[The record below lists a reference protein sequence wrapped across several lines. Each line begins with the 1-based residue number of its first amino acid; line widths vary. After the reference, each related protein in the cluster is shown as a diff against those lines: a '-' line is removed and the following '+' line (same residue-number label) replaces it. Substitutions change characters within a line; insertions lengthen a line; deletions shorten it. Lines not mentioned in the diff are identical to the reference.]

1 MDQDIKSGQK
11 GSQANV
17 SLENN
22 NTRQGMIWPFCFVLP
37 SQTWPLRRL
46 RDLVRDYSLSHQRSP
61 SNKRISGL

>member
-46 RDLVRDYSLSHQRSP
+46 RDLV
-61 SNKRISGL
+61 